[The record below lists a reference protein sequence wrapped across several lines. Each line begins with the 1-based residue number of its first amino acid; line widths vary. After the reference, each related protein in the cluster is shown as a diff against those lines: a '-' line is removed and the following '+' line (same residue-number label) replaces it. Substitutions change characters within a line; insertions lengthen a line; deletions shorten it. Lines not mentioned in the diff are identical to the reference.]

1 MMAEMNTLAKV
12 ELSRLCAPDPGRQI
26 DSCDICGE
34 PIYIG
39 ESYYNGFAVVCQECM
54 QSMTAE
60 DFVRDVLEEQLIIAE
75 GR

>member
-12 ELSRLCAPDPGRQI
+12 ELSRLFTPEPGRQI
-26 DSCDICGE
+26 DTCDICGE
-34 PIYIG
+34 PIYAG
-39 ESYYNGFAVVCQECM
+39 GHYYNGFAVVCQDCM

-60 DFVRDVLEEQLIIAE
+60 DFIREVLEEQLIIAE